1 MPLLPPFPDDD
12 KLLPARGWPFE
23 VNTLL
28 LQRTGIKY
36 LRAQKLQENPK
47 HDQVLFKQ
55 HCMQG
60 LSSWLASDKD
70 ITVTAT
76 RKMDGWFGVSQFGKV
91 FTKHGN
97 EFVTWSD
104 RPGEPPLLYYG
115 DTYAIEMFLPYTF
128 EDFITDD
135 YQGIR
140 KHIFESVLA
149 CILKNSGNGIP
160 PTGKEIIPEEG
171 KEIIY
176 IDRVRPMPVRPDKPD
191 RERGGYA
198 KYIKDLEVFQKK
210 EEEYINNVKFT
221 VTVRVAPAYVDQFRA
236 IKLDVLN
243 MQLESRKVR
252 QVTRII
258 EHKNGP
264 LPFQTVKH
272 FIPLHV
278 VQYLQ
283 GFGDVFFE
291 LVYNHPDATRIEN
304 FHQIQTVLTKD
315 PSTLDQP
322 SDLTQIWKEHITL
335 YMFEQVNAVPQNER
349 KKRETALG
357 LRPTASP
364 SNLWLNDY
372 AYMKQPDHFQKVLKP
387 LSNVS
392 WNTDSLWSGYHWP
405 FQWEYKERLQA
416 MENRI
421 KAMKASRFKA
431 AGFKVKVVGKDTETT
446 RDNWAGR
453 ILDVAN
459 RQYASNAEG
468 LVLVI
473 STESLGPNDG
483 FVRFKLKP
491 RVAFWAVISRLKN
504 DTVFYTPIATCEH
517 FQRMI
522 KDPSSPANEHEL
534 HSKPVDYK
542 PKLLTV
548 VRMLCIPQDSSR
560 DPLES
565 DLMHNRRHTWVSSE
579 DLNGDETYV
588 MMNPGDNL
596 AVNIELINQMRKEFT
611 ITFNASQASLTKPGI
626 PPLARVRQI
635 IDLVMKNYEQWKE
648 RWEDLK
654 QKQISTKQE
663 PLALDLSDKE
673 KRLVAM
679 PVLRCIL
686 GPYATN
692 TIIDV
697 LYREIDKR
705 GLYPSAS
712 GWIVND
718 KILLRQLLPE
728 LCLARSSQAHEGMN
742 DEAKEILKRVL
753 DEAKDFP
760 AKSAVFS
767 SWFQVQHD
775 DIDGICCYCNKF
787 AYKDN
792 MCPCLLP
799 NPDDEKSY
807 HYCVQCASG
816 NHSQCEN
823 CVKLRDNS
831 HTTMTINRRDSGFNA
846 KNKHASTKITTQKD
860 WNNRYG
866 EAKPPICH
874 FIHTECARKC
884 IESAFHEHED
894 LMKAILETVD
904 LSSSKRRRLDPPGM
918 NDAFCR
924 LNLTD
929 NPFLVQFE
937 SDPS

>member
-1 MPLLPPFPDDD
+1 MPILPPFPDDD

-28 LQRTGIKY
+28 LERTGIKY

-47 HDQVLFKQ
+47 HDQVLSKQ
-55 HCMQG
+55 LCMQG
-60 LSSWLASDKD
+60 LSSWLARDKD
-70 ITVTAT
+70 IQVTAT
-76 RKMDGWFGVSQFGKV
+76 LKMDGWFGVSRFGKV

-104 RPGEPPLLYYG
+104 DRPGKPPLLYYG
-115 DTYAIEMFLPYTF
+115 DTYGIEMILPYEPTEKAF
-128 EDFITDD
+128 TEDIQSKIADCVK
-135 YQGIR
+135 R
-140 KHIFESVLA
+140 LV
-149 CILKNSGNGIP
+149 LKNGGKDIP
-160 PTGKEIIPEEG
+160 DPDQAIKTTHLADTLPKPRKQIQRDSWTEADR
-171 KEIIY
+171 KLWHT
-176 IDRVRPMPVRPDKPD
+176 IDAER
-191 RERGGYA
+191 REYR
-198 KYIKDLEVFQKK
+198 E
-210 EEEYINNVKFT
+210 NVKFC
-221 VTVRVAPAYVDQFRA
+221 VNIQLAPAYVEQFQA
-236 IKLDVLN
+236 IKVETLN
-243 MQLESRKVR
+243 LLLEMNGLKVC
-252 QVTRII
+252 TRPII

-283 GFGDVFFE
+283 KFGDIFFE
-291 LVYNHPDATRIEN
+291 LVYVHDKAKRIEN
-304 FHQIQTVLTKD
+304 FHQIQTVLTAN
-315 PSTLDQP
+315 PVTSTFTASEL
-322 SDLTQIWKEHITL
+322 LQIWKDHIQL
-335 YMFEQVNAVPQNER
+335 VMFEQVNAVTTNER
-349 KKRETALG
+349 DKMKKFLG
-357 LRPTASP
+357 LEPVKVASK
-364 SNLWLNDY
+364 WLNDY
-372 AYMKQPDHFQKVLKP
+372 AYMKEPDKFTQIQRP
-387 LSNVS
+387 LDQMSR
-392 WNTDSLWSGYHWP
+392 DGIKFPESGYIWP
-405 FQWEYKERLQA
+405 FQWNYKSRLAA

-421 KAMKASRFKA
+421 NAMTESGFKA
-431 AGFKVKVVGKDTETT
+431 DGFTVKVVGKDTETT

-483 FVRFKLKP
+483 FIRFKIKP

-517 FQRMI
+517 FKCMI

-579 DLNGDETYV
+579 DLHGDETYV

-611 ITFNASQASLTKPGI
+611 QTFNAKQASLSNPGF
-626 PPLARVRQI
+626 PHLTRQRNIAELI
-635 IDLVMKNYEQWKE
+635 IQNYDKWKT
-648 RWEDLK
+648 RWHDLK
-654 QKQISTKQE
+654 QEQGLTVQKLPTLNLNDRGQRV
-663 PLALDLSDKE
+663 L
-673 KRLVAM
+673 AM

-697 LYREIDKR
+697 LYRKATNI
-705 GLYPSAS
+705 GLFPSAFN
-712 GWIVND
+712 WIVND
-718 KILLRQLLPE
+718 KDLLIQLLPE
-728 LCLARSSQAHEGMN
+728 LCSAKTSQSHFVMKVLAKQ
-742 DEAKEILKRVL
+742 VL
-753 DEAKDFP
+753 DDVKRFSEQ
-760 AKSAVFS
+760 SVSS
-767 SWFQVQHD
+767 SWFQLQHD
-775 DIDGICCYCNKF
+775 DIDGICCHCNKF
-787 AYKDN
+787 AYENN

-799 NPDDEKSY
+799 NPKDEQSY

-816 NHSQCEN
+816 NHSQCKN
-823 CVKLRDNS
+823 CVQLRKQS
-831 HTTMTINRRDSGFNA
+831 RTMTINRRDNGFNA
-846 KNKHASTKITTQKD
+846 KNKDFHSTTANQTE
-860 WNNRYG
+860 WNNKYG

-904 LSSSKRRRLDPPGM
+904 LSFSKKRRIDTQGM
-918 NDAFCR
+918 HDAFCR

-937 SDPS
+937 SDPP